1 MPGRLPVARAG
12 SYPDGVPAPFVGR
25 QRELR
30 VLRSL
35 SDIARRERRPTAALV
50 TGDPGSG
57 KTRLLAELCSHSPM
71 PVERVHG
78 FEPTQAVPLAAARE
92 LLRRLARVP
101 AAGADL
107 DRLVV
112 AREQGPLDALRIF
125 EAAHLA
131 LRRHG
136 PLLVA
141 VDDLQWVDEAS
152 RALLVFLVRAA
163 GSTSGAVS
171 VVVAARPSAE
181 ATSLRSA
188 LETELPEPR
197 RAVIGLGPLSR
208 EEGTALARAIDP
220 TLASDEGSA
229 LWQRAAGS
237 PFWVEVLARGRGG
250 DEPARLIEDRL
261 VALGA
266 DAGMLLAAL
275 AVGARPFA
283 VEQVA
288 AVLDWPVERAAFAAR
303 ELVGRGLVVSVA
315 GTLRLAH
322 DLIRDAAVREMP
334 ADRRRRLHD
343 GFAAWIEAAAGE
355 DPSQLCEA
363 LGHRQ
368 EADLPSAALALRVLT
383 SPQRRLLSEANVRL
397 LVSIADRLTPGSPQQ
412 VELDVALAAIAAR
425 LGLPELARARW
436 NRAAVG
442 STDVRLRQ
450 EAAVESAH
458 AAYALD
464 RGDEV
469 HADLDRA
476 LAIAEPAPELAI
488 RIGALRAET
497 QLWLDH
503 RTAAGAETAAATL
516 ALAEQLAAAR
526 GGLDRL
532 DPPGRAAYLRAL
544 ESAGDAALQE
554 DRGADVLRVGEIAVE
569 VARGLDDEAYLAAL
583 TRTAFALRPLGR
595 MRESTE
601 RYQEAWDRARAAV
614 LPMAMVEAGHG
625 LARGLRDL
633 GRLPEARAVALETVQ
648 LEERLR
654 TAPRRWGTAPTIL
667 HQIELVMGEP
677 GALERLEADTGRERD
692 PHFRIGIHQTVAMWR
707 ARAAG
712 TRETERILASVEAAR
727 DAADVSGCP
736 RCGFERTLHAAAT
749 LARIGRV
756 DAARAELERLPTTWT
771 PGYLL
776 RDVWQA
782 QARAAIAHAAGQ
794 RDEAIERLRAA
805 IAMLDAAGMR
815 TDLAWAWVDLA
826 DALGPEDRTEAVNAL
841 TRASELAV
849 ATGAGAVRR
858 VAAQRLRSLGVRAWR
873 RGRGTIGPGL
883 SALSEREREVAT
895 LVAEGRSNREIADAL
910 LLSPKTVERH
920 VTNLL
925 AKLGLRNRVEVAAT
939 LAPAPVR
946 GSPDE

>member
-1 MPGRLPVARAG
+1 M
-12 SYPDGVPAPFVGR
+12 PAPFVGR
-25 QRELR
+25 QGELR
-30 VLRSL
+30 VLRAL
-35 SDIARRERRPTAALV
+35 SDAARRERRPTAALV

-57 KTRLLAELCSHSPM
+57 KSRLLAELSSGSPM

-101 AAGADL
+101 GAGADL

-136 PLLVA
+136 PLLVI

-152 RALLVFLVRAA
+152 RALLLFLVRAA
-163 GSTSGAVS
+163 GSTSGALTVL
-171 VVVAARPSAE
+171 AAGRPSAE
-181 ATSLRSA
+181 AASLRSA
-188 LETELPEPR
+188 LEAELPEAR
-197 RAVIGLGPLSR
+197 RAILALGPLSR
-208 EEGTALARAIDP
+208 EEGSALARAIDP

-237 PFWVEVLARGRGG
+237 PFWVEVLARGRSG
-250 DEPARLIEDRL
+250 DEPARLIDDRL

-275 AVGARPFA
+275 AVAARPFA

-303 ELVGRGLVVSVA
+303 ELVGRGLVVSLA

-322 DLIRDAAVREMP
+322 DLIREAAVREVP
-334 ADRRRRLHD
+334 ADLRRRLHD
-343 GFAAWIEAAAGE
+343 RYAAAIETAAG
-355 DPSQLCEA
+355 DDLSQLCEA

-368 EADLPSAALALRVLT
+368 AAGLPSATLTLRVLT
-383 SPQRRLLSEANVRL
+383 SPQRRLLSEANLGL
-397 LVSIADRLTPGSPQQ
+397 LVSIADGVPPGIPQQ
-412 VELDVALAAIAAR
+412 VELDVALASVAAL
-425 LGLPELARARW
+425 LGQPELARARW
-436 NRAAVG
+436 NRVAAG
-442 STDVRLRQ
+442 TADPRLRQ

-464 RGDEV
+464 RGHEV

-476 LAIAEPAPELAI
+476 LAIGEPPPELAI
-488 RIGALRAET
+488 RIGALRAEV

-516 ALAEQLAAAR
+516 AIAEQLAAAQ
-526 GGLDRL
+526 GGPDRL
-532 DPPGRAAYLRAL
+532 DPPARTAYLRAL
-544 ESAGDAALQE
+544 EAAGDAALQE

-569 VARGLDDEAYLAAL
+569 VARGLDDDAYLAAL

-614 LPMAMVEAGHG
+614 LPTAMVEAGHG

-648 LEERLR
+648 LELRLQ

-677 GALERLEADTGRERD
+677 GALDRLEADVARERD
-692 PHFRIGIHQTVAMWR
+692 PHFRIGVHQTVAMWR
-707 ARAAG
+707 SRVAG
-712 TRETERILASVEAAR
+712 IRETTRILASIEAAR
-727 DAADVSGCP
+727 EAAEVSGCP
-736 RCGFERTLHAAAT
+736 RCGFERTLHAAET

-756 DAARAELERLPTTWT
+756 DAARAELDRLPATWT

-776 RDVWQA
+776 RDVWQEA
-782 QARAAIAHAAGQ
+782 ARGAIAHAAGQ
-794 RDEAIERLRAA
+794 RDEAIDRLRAA
-805 IAMLDAAGMR
+805 ILMLDAAGLR

-826 DALGPEDRTEAVNAL
+826 DALGTEDRAGAVDAL
-841 TRASELAV
+841 TRASELALS
-849 ATGAGAVRR
+849 TGAGAVSR
-858 VAAQRLRSLGVRAWR
+858 VAAQRLRTLGVRAWR
-873 RGRGTIGPGL
+873 RGRGTDGPGVA
-883 SALSEREREVAT
+883 ALSDREREVAA
-895 LVAEGRSNREIADAL
+895 LVAAGRSNREIAEAL

-939 LAPAPVR
+939 LAPGPVR
-946 GSPDE
+946 ESPDE

>member
-1 MPGRLPVARAG
+1 M
-12 SYPDGVPAPFVGR
+12 SAPFVGR
-25 QRELR
+25 QSELR

-35 SDIARRERRPTAALV
+35 LDVARRERRPTAALV
-50 TGDPGSG
+50 TGEPGGG
-57 KTRLLAELCSHSPM
+57 KSRLLAEVIATSPM
-71 PVERVHG
+71 PVGRVHG

-101 AAGADL
+101 GAGTEL
-107 DRLVV
+107 DRLV
-112 AREQGPLDALRIF
+112 AAPERGSLDALRIF

-131 LRRHG
+131 LRGHG

-152 RALLVFLVRAA
+152 RGLLLFLVRAA
-163 GSTSGAVS
+163 SSTSGALTVLA
-171 VVVAARPSAE
+171 AARPSSE
-181 ATSLRSA
+181 AASLGSA
-188 LETELPEPR
+188 IQTELPEER
-197 RAVIGLGPLSR
+197 RALVALGPLSR

-220 TLASDEGSA
+220 ALTPGAGAA
-229 LWQRAAGS
+229 LWHRAAGS
-237 PFWVEVLARGRGG
+237 PFWVEVLARGRTG

-261 VALGA
+261 IALGS

-275 AVGARPFA
+275 AVGARPVA

-288 AVLDWPVERAAFAAR
+288 AVVGWPVERTAFAAR
-303 ELVGRGLVVSVA
+303 ELVGRGLVVSLA

-322 DLIRDAAVREMP
+322 DLIREAAIREIP
-334 ADRRRRLHD
+334 GDLRRRLHD
-343 GFAAWIEAAAGE
+343 RYAAAIETAAG
-355 DPSQLCEA
+355 DDLSQLCEA

-368 EADLPSAALALRVLT
+368 AAGLPSAALALRILA
-383 SPQRRLLSEANVRL
+383 SPQRRLLSDVNLQL
-397 LVSIADRLTPGSPQQ
+397 LASIADEIAPGTPGQ
-412 VELDVALAAIAAR
+412 VELDTALATVLSV
-425 LGLPELARARW
+425 LGQPALARARW
-436 NRAAVG
+436 SRVAAG
-442 STDVRLRQ
+442 SIDRDVRQ
-450 EAAVESAH
+450 AAAVESAH

-464 RGDEV
+464 RADEV

-476 LAIAEPAPELAI
+476 LAIGQPAPELAI

-503 RTAAGAETAAATL
+503 RTASGAGTAATTL
-516 ALAEQLAAAR
+516 ALAGALAEAR

-532 DPPGRAAYLRAL
+532 DARSRAAYLRAL
-544 ESAGDAALQE
+544 EAAADAALQE
-554 DRGADVLRVGEIAVE
+554 DRGEDVLRLGEIAVE

-614 LPMAMVEAGHG
+614 LPMAMVDAGHG

-648 LEERLR
+648 LERRLQ

-667 HQIELVMGEP
+667 HQIELVIGEP
-677 GALERLEADTGRERD
+677 GALERLEDDVRRERD
-692 PHFRIGIHQTVAMWR
+692 PHFRIGIHQTLALWR
-707 ARAAG
+707 ARVAG
-712 TRETERILASVEAAR
+712 ARETARILAAVEAAR
-727 DAADVSGCP
+727 EAAAVSGCP
-736 RCGFERTLHAAAT
+736 RCGFERTLHAAET

-756 DAARAELERLPTTWT
+756 DAARAELGRLPTTWT

-776 RDVWQA
+776 RDVWQE

-794 RDEAIERLRAA
+794 RDEATARLRAA

-815 TDLAWAWVDLA
+815 ADLAWAWVDLA
-826 DALGPEDRTEAVNAL
+826 DALAPDDRTGAL
-841 TRASELAV
+841 DALRRASELAV
-849 ATGAGAVRR
+849 ATGAGSASRA
-858 VAAQRLRSLGVRAWR
+858 AAQRLRALGVRAWR
-873 RGRGTIGPGL
+873 RGRGTNGPGVA
-883 SALSEREREVAT
+883 ALSEREREVAL
-895 LVAEGRSNREIADAL
+895 LVAAGRSNREIAEAL

-939 LAPAPVR
+939 LAPASVR
-946 GSPDE
+946 ESPDE